1 MVTLGLGLVGIG
13 RRWGHVPGEV
23 PSETE
28 TMALLESAV
37 ELGIRYFD
45 TAPSYGT
52 SEERLGRFLDSLGA
66 EQRRGLTLATK
77 FGEHWDAAKQ
87 EPFVDHS
94 YDALRRSLDRS
105 LERLGRIDILQLHK
119 TTPAV
124 LASPDVARAW
134 EYALALGIGKIGPS
148 VADAESARIAIANR
162 RFACMQLPFNPQYP
176 VLREALVAAGA
187 RGMWVAVNRPYA
199 MGSMLYDRPM
209 LKADAFRFILEVEF
223 EGVILSG
230 TKSRSHLLE
239 NWQAF
244 RAASTPPE
252 SQPDLAA
259 L

>member
-1 MVTLGLGLVGIG
+1 
-13 RRWGHVPGEV
+13 
-23 PSETE
+23 
-28 TMALLESAV
+28 MALLESAV

-134 EYALALGIGKIGPS
+134 EYALSLGIGKIGPS
-148 VADAESARIAIANR
+148 VADAESARIAIADPR
-162 RFACMQLPFNPQYP
+162 YACMQLPFNPQYP

-199 MGSMLYDRPM
+199 MGSMLYDRRIPR
-209 LKADAFRFILEVEF
+209 KSDAFRFILQVEF

-230 TKSRSHLLE
+230 TKSRIHLLE
-239 NWQAF
+239 NWDAF
-244 RAASTPPE
+244 QEASAPPE
-252 SQPDLAA
+252 RQSDLAA